1 MAEGREIQ
9 NRKEYHLVLQKV
21 SVGYDG
27 VPLVKDLS
35 IGIGHGEIVSLIG
48 PNGSGKSTILKSI
61 VRQLSLVTGTILLSD
76 QDLIRM
82 KEQDTASRMAVVLT
96 DRVKAE
102 LMTCYDIVATGRY
115 PYTGRFGKLT
125 AEDEEKVEAAIR
137 LVNAEDIGP
146 RGFNAIS
153 DGQKQRIL
161 LARAIAQEPE
171 IIVLDEPTSYL
182 DMRYKLELLT
192 ILKRL
197 SREKK
202 TTIVMS
208 LHEIDLARRISDKV
222 LCVRDDH
229 AFSYGTPEE
238 IFRDDLLQ
246 ELYGLDSANI
256 DPCFRDLC

>member
-1 MAEGREIQ
+1 M
-9 NRKEYHLVLQKV
+9 NHLQMEHV

-27 VPLVKDLS
+27 KALVKDIDIS
-35 IGIGHGEIVSLIG
+35 IEKGEIVSLIG

-61 VRQLSLVTGTILLSD
+61 VRQLALVAGTVELSGED
-76 QDLIRM
+76 FSRM
-82 KEQDTASRMAVVLT
+82 KESEAATRMAVVLT
-96 DRVKAE
+96 DRIKAE

-115 PYTGRFGKLT
+115 PYTGRFGRLSVD
-125 AEDEEKVEAAIR
+125 DEEKVEEAIR
-137 LVNAEDIGP
+137 LVHAEEIGT
-146 RGFNAIS
+146 RSFNAIS

-161 LARAIAQEPE
+161 LARAIAQDPE

-192 ILKRL
+192 ILRRL

-208 LHEIDLARRISDKV
+208 LHEIDLAQRISDRI
-222 LCVRDDH
+222 LCVREDH
-229 AFSYGTPEE
+229 TFVWGTPQE

-246 ELYGLDSANI
+246 ELYGLDRACI
-256 DPCFRDLC
+256 DPCFADLTGGPSR

>member
-1 MAEGREIQ
+1 M
-9 NRKEYHLVLQKV
+9 NHLQMEHV

-27 VPLVKDLS
+27 KALVKDIDIS
-35 IGIGHGEIVSLIG
+35 IEKGEIVSLIG

-61 VRQLSLVTGTILLSD
+61 VRQLALVAGTVELSGED
-76 QDLIRM
+76 FSRM
-82 KEQDTASRMAVVLT
+82 KESEAATRMAVVLT

-115 PYTGRFGKLT
+115 PYTGRFGRLT
-125 AEDEEKVEAAIR
+125 AEDEEKVEEAIR
-137 LVNAEDIGP
+137 LVHAEEIGT
-146 RGFNAIS
+146 RSFNAIS

-161 LARAIAQEPE
+161 LARAIAQDPE

-202 TTIVMS
+202 TTILMS
-208 LHEIDLARRISDKV
+208 LHEIDLAQRISDRI
-222 LCVRDDH
+222 LCVREDH
-229 AFSYGTPEE
+229 TFVWGTPQE

-246 ELYGLDSANI
+246 ELYGLDRAAI
-256 DPCFRDLC
+256 DPCFADLTRSPSR